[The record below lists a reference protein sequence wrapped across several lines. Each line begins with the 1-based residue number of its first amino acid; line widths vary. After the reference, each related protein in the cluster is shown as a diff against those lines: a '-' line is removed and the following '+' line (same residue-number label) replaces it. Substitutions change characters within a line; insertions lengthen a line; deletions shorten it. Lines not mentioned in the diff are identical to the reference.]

1 MLWTFLSDLIPCPN
15 YVPNNSGSSPTEVA
29 YTKLSFRGSY
39 LSFLAGGSG
48 ILTIWRKHSRGDAGL
63 RFSQEKRT
71 FFFLQAHRCC
81 WILVS
86 QHKVWPHG
94 SELFILW
101 TQPVC
106 LCLAR
111 ATATLICYVWCFQS
125 LMLQLP
131 NNLGR
136 AGGSDENM
144 DGFLG
149 GVWMLGLKD
158 KI

>member
-15 YVPNNSGSSPTEVA
+15 YVPNNSGSGPTEVA
-29 YTKLSFRGSY
+29 YTKLGFCGSY
-39 LSFLAGGSG
+39 LSFLPGVVVFWQFGESTVEVMLGWGSPMG
-48 ILTIWRKHSRGDAGL
+48 KEPF
-63 RFSQEKRT
+63 FS
-71 FFFLQAHRCC
+71 LQAHRCC

-111 ATATLICYVWCFQS
+111 ATATLICNVWCFQS

-136 AGGSDENM
+136 ARVSDEDM
-144 DGFLG
+144 AGFLVFFG
-149 GVWMLGLKD
+149 C
-158 KI
+158 